1 MDKIDNGRRAG
12 IDQREVSVLYV
23 SPSEVYS
30 SVSRINDHNS
40 PWHAP
45 YQTDFNIDGNVIT
58 FTNNPR
64 EGITVIREYEITDIG
79 PDEFTANFTITH
91 IRDGEET
98 SEGPSVV
105 TFARVTDDFSSD
117 IIGTWEGSCTREGS
131 VFDDGQPHRWEYHDD
146 GTFVYYVQ
154 DGDEWV
160 AHNDGDYYVNGT
172 LLCTRWFEGEVDNR
186 EWREITIDGDTMSW
200 TA

>member
-1 MDKIDNGRRAG
+1 MLTACDTAPSDTAAGNVQAPLEEMLTGRWIGSTMDGEPELTNEKSAF
-12 IDQREVSVLYV
+12 YMV

-64 EGITVIREYEITDIG
+64 EGITVIRKYEITDIG

-117 IIGTWEGSCTREGS
+117 IIGTWEGSCTSE
-131 VFDDGQPHRWEYHDD
+131 
-146 GTFVYYVQ
+146 
-154 DGDEWV
+154 
-160 AHNDGDYYVNGT
+160 
-172 LLCTRWFEGEVDNR
+172 
-186 EWREITIDGDTMSW
+186 
-200 TA
+200 